1 MLKYSHKQDKNM
13 SKIET
18 PPKQPEKKSSK
29 APLIIA
35 IIICALI
42 VQPLIGLFVL
52 VLVFDPYMLQKPYSL
67 EKDEQNVAQVVKK
80 EYPSYEVKSVRLTY
94 TDFFST
100 VVEADKDH
108 VATSATATAEN
119 DTERITIH
127 LMKDSFILFSVWRI
141 ESANPDSGPNIPDDV
156 YFIEMNYRSIG
167 KAVNIDEH
175 IKGLWIIPYEDGSL
189 YKKAGVSDWY
199 YSIKVCDNIYK
210 TSGGKIYVF
219 NKQTSDWE
227 ESNETYSRLN
237 YYGNYQKI
245 SKEEALDIIEKYSDY
260 RE

>member
-1 MLKYSHKQDKNM
+1 M

-35 IIICALI
+35 IIFNVFI
-42 VQPLIGLFVL
+42 VLPLLGLFAL
-52 VLVFDPYMLQKPYSL
+52 MLIFDPYMFQKPCSL
-67 EKDEQNVAQVVKK
+67 EKDKQNVAQVVKK
-80 EYPSYEVKSVRLTY
+80 EYPSYEVKNVHLTY

-141 ESANPDSGPNIPDDV
+141 ESANPDYGPNIPDDI
-156 YFIEMNYRSIG
+156 YYIEMNYRSVG
-167 KAVNIDEH
+167 KAVDIDEH
-175 IKGLWIIPYEDGSL
+175 IKKLWVIPYEDGSL

-199 YSIKVCDNIYK
+199 YSVKVCDNIYK
-210 TSGGKIYVF
+210 TSGGKVYVF
-219 NKQTSDWE
+219 NKQDSDWE
-227 ESNETYSRLN
+227 ESDETYSGLN